1 MDKDRANSD
10 ELENLQELSRKYN
23 HYADAEEFVSP
34 KTSDSPA
41 SDEMVFEDISSYSE
55 GNADFYMNPKK
66 EDAKSNVDKKSKR
79 VNKSEGNFFSRN
91 KYRNTKIIA
100 LSLLIALLVSLSG
113 FFVYVIVITGKGV
126 WNDDGLDFNNPD
138 DSQEIYDDNHD
149 WQVMGDVDAGSINE
163 FLFSWANNSGEKMYS
178 KNVIN
183 VLLCG
188 VDSETGEADSGRS
201 DIMMLV
207 SINKKLKKIT
217 MVSFLRDSWTY
228 MRVPRENGTSYD
240 YYFKMNAAYNLGGP
254 ATLLQTIENN
264 YKIKI
269 DEFLAVD
276 FKSFPKLIDAL
287 GGVEVDVQDYEANFI
302 RRTSSQKDFPYGTAK
317 LNGKQALIYS
327 RIRKCDADSDISRTR
342 RQRSVIKG
350 LIDSAK
356 SATKGQLLNAF
367 KQVSGY
373 IRTGYTQTE
382 VFALIAQAFANDW
395 MQYEMVELVLP
406 SEDYVDRASTKING
420 QSCWVVDYALCAQKL
435 QTALYGESN
444 IVLDDDRTGALDLLT
459 NRREPTS
466 TTTKSYYNNDYDTDD
481 NDNYYNNDDSNNND
495 NNNTDN
501 DSDSNNNGDSND
513 NSNSDNNDNNSDGND
528 TSNDNGSGYPDI
540 EIPSFSIPTINIPNF
555 DSSEDT
561 ENSET
566 VTESEN

>member
-23 HYADAEEFVSP
+23 HYADAEELVSP
-34 KTSDSPA
+34 ETSDSPA
-41 SDEMVFEDISSYSE
+41 SDEMVFEDISSYSD
-55 GNADFYMNPKK
+55 GNADFYLNPKK
-66 EDAKSNVDKKSKR
+66 VDDNSNGKKKSKSI
-79 VNKSEGNFFSRN
+79 NANDGNFFSRN

-100 LSLLIALLVSLSG
+100 LSLVIALLVSLSG
-113 FFVYVIVITGKGV
+113 LFIYVIVITGKGI

-138 DSQEIYDDNHD
+138 DNQTIYDDNHD
-149 WQVMGDVDAGSINE
+149 WQVMGDVDAGSLNE

-207 SINKKLKKIT
+207 SINKKQEKIT

-287 GGVEVDVQDYEANFI
+287 GGVEVDVQDYEANYI
-302 RRTSSQKDFPYGTAK
+302 RRTSSQKDFPYGTAT

-356 SATKGQLLNAF
+356 SASKGQLLNAF

-382 VFALIAQAFANDW
+382 VFTLIAQAFANNW

-435 QTALYGESN
+435 QTSLYGESN
-444 IVLDDDRTGALDLLT
+444 IILDDDRTSVLDLLT
-459 NRREPTS
+459 NRRDPAS
-466 TTTKSYYNNDYDTDD
+466 TTTKY
-481 NDNYYNNDDSNNND
+481 YYNNDDDDDDNNNYYNNNDNDDNNSDSNNSSYNND
-495 NNNTDN
+495 NNN
-501 DSDSNNNGDSND
+501 SDK
-513 NSNSDNNDNNSDGND
+513 NDNNSDVND
-528 TSNDNGSGYPDI
+528 TTSDEDNGYPNL
-540 EIPSFSIPTINIPNF
+540 EIPPFSIPIPTITLPSY
-555 DSSEDT
+555 DGSEGT
-561 ENSET
+561 GNGET
-566 VTESEN
+566 VTKNEN

>member
-34 KTSDSPA
+34 ETSDSPA

-66 EDAKSNVDKKSKR
+66 DTDKSDAKNKSKR
-79 VNKSEGNFFSRN
+79 VKEKKGNFFSRN

-100 LSLLIALLVSLSG
+100 LSLVITLLVSLSG
-113 FFVYVIVITGKGV
+113 FFIYVIVITGRGV

-138 DSQEIYDDNHD
+138 DSQTIYDDNHD

-207 SINKKLKKIT
+207 SINKKQEKIT

-356 SATKGQLLNAF
+356 TATKGQLLNAF

-406 SEDYVDRASTKING
+406 SEDFVDRASTKING

-444 IVLDDDRTGALDLLT
+444 IILDDDRTGPLDLLT
-459 NRREPTS
+459 NRREPSS
-466 TTTKSYYNNDYDTDD
+466 TTTKYYYNNDDD
-481 NDNYYNNDDSNNND
+481 NNDDYYNNEDNSNNNGSDDSDSNNND
-495 NNNTDN
+495 NSGDN
-501 DSDSNNNGDSND
+501 D
-513 NSNSDNNDNNSDGND
+513 NSDNNDNNSDNND
-528 TSNDNGSGYPDI
+528 SPSDDSNGYPNV
-540 EIPSFSIPTINIPNF
+540 EIPSFSIPIPSISLPTV
-555 DSSEDT
+555 DSSEETD
-561 ENSET
+561 SSDT

>member
-23 HYADAEEFVSP
+23 HYADAEELVSP
-34 KTSDSPA
+34 ETSDSPA
-41 SDEMVFEDISSYSE
+41 SDEMVFEDISSYSD
-55 GNADFYMNPKK
+55 GNADFYLNPKK
-66 EDAKSNVDKKSKR
+66 VDDNSNGKKKSKSI
-79 VNKSEGNFFSRN
+79 NANDGNFFSRN

-100 LSLLIALLVSLSG
+100 LSLVIALLVSLSG
-113 FFVYVIVITGKGV
+113 LFIYVIVITGKGI

-138 DSQEIYDDNHD
+138 DNQTIYDDNHD
-149 WQVMGDVDAGSINE
+149 WQVMGDVDAGSLNE

-207 SINKKLKKIT
+207 SINKKQEKIT

-287 GGVEVDVQDYEANFI
+287 GGVEVDVQDYEANYI
-302 RRTSSQKDFPYGTAK
+302 RRTSSQKDFPYGTAT

-356 SATKGQLLNAF
+356 SASKGQLLNAF

-382 VFALIAQAFANDW
+382 VFTLIAQAFANNW

-435 QTALYGESN
+435 QTSLYGESN
-444 IVLDDDRTGALDLLT
+444 IILDDDRTSVLDLLT
-459 NRREPTS
+459 NRRDPAS
-466 TTTKSYYNNDYDTDD
+466 TTTKY
-481 NDNYYNNDDSNNND
+481 YYNNDDDDDNDNNNYYNNNDNDDNNSDSNNSGYNND
-495 NNNTDN
+495 NNN
-501 DSDSNNNGDSND
+501 SDK
-513 NSNSDNNDNNSDGND
+513 NDNNSDDND
-528 TSNDNGSGYPDI
+528 TTSDEDNGYPNL
-540 EIPSFSIPTINIPNF
+540 EIPPFSIPIPTITLPSF
-555 DSSEDT
+555 DGSEGTGTGETDT
-561 ENSET
+561 KNEN
-566 VTESEN
+566 